1 MILMGSTYA
10 MPNTP
15 WAEFF
20 ISSPPGVPL
29 EEAHPNNP
37 TPKDSHIKP
46 NPGAGFGIPLKD
58 EWFHP
63 IKL

>member
-1 MILMGSTYA
+1 

-37 TPKDSHIKP
+37 TPKESHIKP